1 MLIHLPSGHD
11 INIVILP
18 ILQMRKMRPNE
29 DQGFLALKSILLTT
43 TLGYWMGTTFVHFP
57 LGLKIRKIELGK
69 CLKHLEVSLSLESQ
83 NISVH
88 NKDFILFIITGT
100 HKQ

>member
-1 MLIHLPSGHD
+1 MLTHSPSGHD

-29 DQGFLALKSILLTT
+29 DQGFLALKSTLLIT
-43 TLGYWMGTTFVHFP
+43 TLGHCMGTTFVHFP

-69 CLKHLEVSLSLESQ
+69 YLKHLEVLLSSQ
-83 NISVH
+83 NISV
-88 NKDFILFIITGT
+88 
-100 HKQ
+100 

>member
-11 INIVILP
+11 INIVSLP

-29 DQGFLALKSILLTT
+29 DRGFLAVKSTLLTT
-43 TLGYWMGTTFVHFP
+43 TLGHWMGTTFVHFP

-69 CLKHLEVSLSLESQ
+69 CLKHLEESLSLDSH
-83 NISVH
+83 NISV
-88 NKDFILFIITGT
+88 
-100 HKQ
+100 

>member
-1 MLIHLPSGHD
+1 MLTHSPSGHD

-29 DQGFLALKSILLTT
+29 DQGFLALKSTLLIP
-43 TLGYWMGTTFVHFP
+43 TLGHCMGTTFVHFP

-69 CLKHLEVSLSLESQ
+69 YLKHLEVSLSSQ
-83 NISVH
+83 NISV
-88 NKDFILFIITGT
+88 
-100 HKQ
+100 